1 MPCGIIF
8 SRDEDYLAIRLP
20 SGRKLHYYKPEI
32 RRNDLGR
39 DAIHFLGTNQKTGK
53 WEYVSTY
60 GGKLTENIV
69 QAAARDLLANS
80 MMNLYREGF
89 QIDFHIHDEV
99 ILEVPGD
106 SDKTL
111 EDAIRIMCLL
121 PEWAKGLPLSADGF
135 ESRYYKKD

>member
-1 MPCGIIF
+1 
-8 SRDEDYLAIRLP
+8 
-20 SGRKLHYYKPEI
+20 
-32 RRNDLGR
+32 
-39 DAIHFLGTNQKTGK
+39 
-53 WEYVSTY
+53 
-60 GGKLTENIV
+60 
-69 QAAARDLLANS
+69 